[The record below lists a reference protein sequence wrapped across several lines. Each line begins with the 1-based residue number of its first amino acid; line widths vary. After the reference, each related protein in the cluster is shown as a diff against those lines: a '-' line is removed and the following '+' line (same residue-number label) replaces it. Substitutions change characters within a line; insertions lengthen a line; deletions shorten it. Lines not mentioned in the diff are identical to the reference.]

1 MPLPFNPAS
10 FVTPYTALSVGNA
23 GKDFMDARAQAQ
35 QSAVAQGY
43 LKNAQRQQQVGEE
56 RYGQQ
61 ELDKARGQLDQAML
75 SGNSDMADAALNN
88 LKTIASRYGL
98 SIAETRSNAALDTG
112 VSDKLGQQKAVP
124 SYGSGTKED
133 PYDADS
139 PAFKASAGVIDD
151 GSDENTN
158 AAADERINQALV
170 AERAAPFT
178 GMRMPGGSLPP
189 TAAQGAPAS
198 PIRTPGG
205 SLPAPETAGVGE
217 APLRGYTLLG
227 KDGKPMYTV
236 APRDVEMRQR
246 KRVEDVFSAL
256 AEKTQDPQE
265 LQWLQQAQAMSGKL
279 VGTMPLDD
287 AVKEGLQM
295 FTGRVQGLQKLAI
308 VAANKKGVGGPGVPS
323 GLMGKND
330 DRAESVEKYAD
341 DIEGALQHAGI
352 PKADEMLGQ
361 AEGALRSGDPA
372 LQKDALKLILQARSG
387 LTVTE
392 AERRSYNQVD
402 GAISGIQAT
411 LAQWTGS
418 ALPEGQVRALMAI
431 VQNMRQANGATKQSL
446 IDHYRKV
453 YEAQNRRK
461 VADEVLR
468 ERSQA
473 LDPNAAPAGPSPG
486 KALLDK

>member
-1 MPLPFNPAS
+1 M
-10 FVTPYTALSVGNA
+10 TPYTALSVGNA
-23 GKDFMDARAQAQ
+23 GKDFMDSLAQARA
-35 QSAVAQGY
+35 SGVSEGY
-43 LKNAQRQQQVGEE
+43 LKNAQRQQAVGEE

-61 ELDKARGQLDQAML
+61 ELDKARSQLDQAML

-98 SIAETRSNAALDTG
+98 SIAETRSSAALDTG
-112 VSDKLGQQKAVP
+112 VTDKFGQQKAEP

-133 PYDADS
+133 PFDADS
-139 PAFKASAGVIDD
+139 PGFKASAGAIDN
-151 GSDENTN
+151 GSDDRTN
-158 AAADERINQALV
+158 EEADQRINQALV

-178 GMRMPGGSLPP
+178 GMRPPGGSLPP
-189 TAAQGAPAS
+189 VAAQGSPA

-236 APRDVEMRQR
+236 APRDVEMSQR

-256 AEKTQDPQE
+256 AEKTDDPQE
-265 LQWLQQAQAMSGKL
+265 KQWLSQAQAMAGKL

-308 VAANKKGVGGPGVPS
+308 VQANKKGLGGPGVPS

-352 PKADEMLGQ
+352 PKAEEMLGQ

-402 GAISGIQAT
+402 GALSGLQAT
-411 LAQWTGS
+411 LAQWTG
-418 ALPEGQVRALMAI
+418 APLPEGQVRALMAI
-431 VQNMRQANGATKQSL
+431 VQNMRQANGATRQSL

-461 VADEVLR
+461 VADDVLR

-473 LDPNAAPAGPSPG
+473 LDPNAPPTGPGGKTPG
-486 KALLDK
+486 QKLLEE